1 MWRKQT
7 GMTMRNA
14 TNEQNV
20 RAMTVLAGGLRV
32 VPNLGKGLGVTGL
45 LAVIATSGR
54 VVVPIAIQ
62 QVIDR
67 GLRVDQID
75 VSFIRTVVVFAAG
88 ALLITALTSR
98 LMHIRLAIT
107 LETALSVLRVKAFA
121 QIHHLS
127 PLQRAEERRGNLVSR
142 VTSDVDEMSK
152 FMGWAG
158 LNLFTASIQFMV
170 ASTVMLVYAWQL
182 ALVVF
187 AVFLPFVWLAHR
199 FQRRL
204 ITVHYQVR
212 QRLGAVFTTISEML
226 AGAAVLRTSGSRV
239 MMQQRVDDAI
249 DLHRT
254 TAVKAGALTATFS
267 GLGEVFAAAATTAV
281 VATGLLFGAQSVTA
295 GTLVAFLFLVT
306 LFVEPVVLAAEV
318 VNEGQTA
325 VAGLRRV
332 LDVLEE
338 EPAIVD
344 PGQDALA
351 VPGGPL
357 AIACA
362 QVTFRYPNQ
371 VVDALHGVTVV
382 ISPGERVAIVG
393 ETGSGKSTFV
403 KLLARFADPTTGT
416 INLSGVPVQRMAFSQ
431 LRRRVVF
438 LPQEDTLFAATVADN
453 VRVAQR
459 DATDAQVHHAFA
471 QLGLTAFIQGLPHG
485 LLTVVGERGS
495 ALSVGERQL
504 VALARAALAD
514 PDLLILDE
522 STSALDPATDAAIGS
537 AVARLIAGRTAL
549 IVAHRLATA
558 ERADR
563 ILVFA
568 GGELREI
575 GKHRQLIAENGLYA
589 TMHRTWLAGQ
599 G

>member
-1 MWRKQT
+1 
-7 GMTMRNA
+7 MTMTR
-14 TNEQNV
+14 TSTQPTV
-20 RAMTVLAGGLRV
+20 RAMAVLAGGLRA
-32 VPNLGKGLGVTGL
+32 VPNLGKGLGFTGL

-54 VVVPIAIQ
+54 AVVPIAIQ
-62 QVIDR
+62 QIIDR
-67 GLRVDQID
+67 GLQAEQID
-75 VSFIRTVVVFAAG
+75 IGFIRIVIGFAAV
-88 ALLITALTSR
+88 ALLVTALTSR
-98 LMHIRLAIT
+98 MMHVRLAVT

-121 QIHHLS
+121 QIHRLS

-152 FMGWAG
+152 FMAWAG
-158 LNLFTASIQFMV
+158 LNLFTATIQLVV
-170 ASTVMLVYAWQL
+170 ASAAMLVYSWRL

-187 AVFLPFVWLAHR
+187 VVFIPFVGLAHR
-199 FQRRL
+199 FQQRL

-249 DLHRT
+249 DLHRS

-267 GLGEVFAAAATTAV
+267 GLGEMFAAAATTAV
-281 VATGLLFGAQSVTA
+281 ITAGLLMGGGTVTA
-295 GTLVAFLFLVT
+295 GTLVAFLFLIT

-332 LDVLEE
+332 LDVLDD

-344 PGQDALA
+344 PGDDAVA
-351 VPGGPL
+351 VPDGPM
-357 AIACA
+357 AVRCD
-362 QVTFRYPNQ
+362 QVTFRYPNAEF
-371 VVDALHGVTVV
+371 DALHEVTLELE
-382 ISPGERVAIVG
+382 PGERVAIVG

-403 KLLARFADPTTGT
+403 KLVARFADPTAGT
-416 INLSGVPVQRMAFSQ
+416 ITLSGVPVDKIGFRQ
-431 LRRRVVF
+431 LRRRIVF
-438 LPQEDTLFAATVADN
+438 LPQEDTLFAATVAEN
-453 VRVAQR
+453 VRIARR
-459 DATDAQVHHAFA
+459 DATDADVYGAFA
-471 QLGLTAFIQGLPHG
+471 TLGLTTFVDGLPHG
-485 LLTVVGERGS
+485 IMTPVGERGE
-495 ALSVGERQL
+495 ALSAGERQL
-504 VALARAALAD
+504 VALARAALAN

-522 STSALDPATDAAIGS
+522 STSALDPATDAAIGM

-568 GGELREI
+568 AGELREA
-575 GKHRQLIAENGLYA
+575 GDHETLVAANGLYA
-589 TMHRTWLAGQ
+589 TMHRTWLADQ
-599 G
+599 A

>member
-1 MWRKQT
+1 MK
-7 GMTMRNA
+7 MTR
-14 TNEQNV
+14 TSTQLPV
-20 RAMTVLAGGLRV
+20 RATAVLAGGLRA

-62 QVIDR
+62 QIIDR
-67 GLRVDQID
+67 GLRADQID
-75 VSFIRTVVVFAAG
+75 MGYIRTVIMFAG
-88 ALLITALTSR
+88 VALLVTALTSR
-98 LMHIRLAIT
+98 MMHVRLAVT

-121 QIHHLS
+121 QIHQLS

-152 FMGWAG
+152 FMAWAG
-158 LNLFTASIQFMV
+158 LNLFTASIQLVV
-170 ASTVMLVYAWQL
+170 ASVVMLVYSWRL

-187 AVFLPFVWLAHR
+187 VVFVPFVALARR
-199 FQRRL
+199 FQQRL
-204 ITVHYQVR
+204 VTVHYQVR

-226 AGAAVLRTSGSRV
+226 AGAAVLRTSGSRA

-249 DLHRT
+249 DLHRS
-254 TAVKAGALTATFS
+254 TAVKAGRLTSTFS
-267 GLGEVFAAAATTAV
+267 GLGEMFAAAATTAV
-281 VATGLLFGAQSVTA
+281 IVSGLLMGGGTVTA
-295 GTLVAFLFLVT
+295 GTLVAFLFLIT

-332 LDVLEE
+332 LDVLDD

-344 PGQDALA
+344 PGDDAVVVPAGPMA
-351 VPGGPL
+351 VN
-357 AIACA
+357 CDR
-362 QVTFRYPNQ
+362 VTFRYPNAD
-371 VVDALHGVTVV
+371 VDALQEVTLELE
-382 ISPGERVAIVG
+382 PGERVAIVG

-403 KLLARFADPTTGT
+403 KLLARFADPTAGSIT
-416 INLSGVPVQRMAFSQ
+416 LSGVPVQQIAFRQ

-438 LPQEDTLFAATVADN
+438 LPQEDTLFAATVAEN
-453 VRVAQR
+453 VRIARR
-459 DATDAQVHHAFA
+459 DATDDEVYGAFA
-471 QLGLTAFIQGLPHG
+471 TLGLTAFVDGLPHG
-485 LLTVVGERGS
+485 ILTPVGERGA
-495 ALSVGERQL
+495 ALSAGERQL

-522 STSALDPATDAAIGS
+522 STSALDPATDAAIGR
-537 AVARLIAGRTAL
+537 AVARLLAGRTAL

-568 GGELREI
+568 AGQLREV
-575 GKHRQLIAENGLYA
+575 GAHQRLVTANGLYA

-599 G
+599 V